1 MRRLWES
8 AGWLGLVAVLWGSD
22 LLAKLGEQATG
33 EIAKDSFTLISGQVT
48 SAIAVLLMIPFL
60 AHWLRQFP
68 LRMDQWPRTV
78 IGHTLGSI
86 IFAFGHY
93 ALIVVLRAIWYSLQG
108 REYIW
113 REPFVANLVVEYQK
127 DIKIYIG
134 FVIVIAA
141 YRYFLSDREPE
152 GATATDRLV
161 VQTGT
166 GDAVLRFDQ
175 IDYLEAARNYVSIFS
190 GDREYVLRDT
200 MANIEQRLAAG
211 PFVRTHRSYIVNVE
225 KVAETRTIDGV
236 TRIILD
242 NGREIPVSRTYRGA
256 FNRAMLT
263 GT

>member
-1 MRRLWES
+1 MRRLCES
-8 AGWLGLVAVLWGSD
+8 AAWLGLVAVLWGSD

-33 EIAKDSFTLISGQVT
+33 GIAKDTFTLISEQVT

-68 LRMDQWPRTV
+68 LRLDQWPRTV

-93 ALIVVLRAIWYSLQG
+93 ALIVVLRATWYSLQA

-141 YRYFLSDREPE
+141 YRYFLGNREPQRS
-152 GATATDRLV
+152 AATDRLV

-166 GDAVLRFDQ
+166 GDAVLRFEQ
-175 IDYLEAARNYVSIFS
+175 IDYLEAARNYVSIFC

-200 MANIEQRLAAG
+200 MANIEQRLANG

-236 TRIILD
+236 PRVILD
-242 NGREIPVSRTYRGA
+242 DGREIPLSRSHKAA
-256 FNRAMLT
+256 FNRAMLA
-263 GT
+263 GS